1 MISLLSVASLIGL
14 ARGALVQRKHIFAFY
29 MFAMINVASMRT
41 FTIGLGLSCF
51 ANGVPFQRNDFNKTG
66 TEVFVGTPPIRYF
79 LSPDFESIET
89 RIFAADGLRSPFLAP
104 IAHSSSLKAA
114 PEGSEFPFHENITLA
129 GTAVANVG
137 FALSR
142 SPIDE
147 DFGYYGNV
155 DGRLGLGPASAIAK
169 SSVIALRLVEV
180 MSKRVSDIELLDRTP
195 PTPVGVS
202 GAIVPLTS
210 LGKRWMFNAH
220 VVVCGVPTGQR
231 DNEILIDPNTKD
243 FTIPLSVIEAVARAV
258 PGSIADQNRR
268 IWLECDADYRF
279 TTVSDVEFRLPGDV
293 VLRGD
298 ASVEDMGD
306 RATSIHPVTGQR
318 FCRTA
323 FTADLKAPHAWR
335 LNPLRLTSAKSV
347 FLSSTERRMVIWT
360 QRVGVPSLA
369 VVARIDVPFV
379 PMFSEVSIVKNGS
392 RTELVSGPVLPQPSG
407 SPRYLVSS
415 LRAEQRGSSL
425 IFHFLRWGIVVSGG
439 RPVEDVAILDINL
452 PGLYRLLSR
461 PELVVRGDKSVA
473 LELERVE
480 PSAGF
485 RKYTVVV
492 SRTSIAMTI
501 KLTLA

>member
-1 MISLLSVASLIGL
+1 M
-14 ARGALVQRKHIFAFY
+14 
-29 MFAMINVASMRT
+29 
-41 FTIGLGLSCF
+41 
-51 ANGVPFQRNDFNKTG
+51 
-66 TEVFVGTPPIRYF
+66 GTPPSRYF
-79 LSPDFESIET
+79 LSPDFDSIET

-104 IAHSSSLKAA
+104 IAHSSSLMAA

-142 SPIDE
+142 SPLDE

-180 MSKRVSDIELLDRTP
+180 MSKRVSDIELLDRIP
-195 PTPVGVS
+195 PTPVGVA
-202 GAIVPLTS
+202 GAIVPLSS
-210 LGKRWMFNAH
+210 LGMRWMFNAL

-243 FTIPLSVIEAVARAV
+243 FTIPLSLIEAVARAV

-293 VLRGD
+293 VLHGD

-323 FTADLKAPHAWR
+323 FTADLTAFTADLKAPHSWR

-360 QRVGVPSLA
+360 QRVGVPSLPI
-369 VVARIDVPFV
+369 VARIDVPFV
-379 PMFSEVSIVKNGS
+379 PMFSEVSIVENGS
-392 RTELVSGPVLPQPSG
+392 RTELVSAPVLPQSSG

-425 IFHFLRWGIVVSGG
+425 IFHFLRWGIVVRGG
-439 RPVEDVAILDINL
+439 RPVEDAAILDINL
-452 PGLYRLLSR
+452 PGFYRLLSR

-480 PSAGF
+480 PSAGC

-492 SRTSIAMTI
+492 GRNTLAMTI
-501 KLTLA
+501 KLTLAA